1 MNKKIVLLTLIA
13 VIGVSFGSI
22 IIRFSGA
29 QPLLIAFWRLVLASL
44 ILWPW
49 ALRKKNRPF
58 LLLSKKDILLVLA
71 AGVALAMH
79 FYLWITSVF
88 LTTVANSTVLV
99 STQVLFVAFGEWV
112 FLHHKY
118 SRTFFLSLIL
128 ALGGVVLI
136 ANADFSVQSGPALS
150 GDFLALGGAVMAAAY
165 FYLGSV
171 LRARLPV
178 EVYGSVVY
186 SASAIFLAILIPA
199 LGLNFLDFSLINWF
213 YFLLLALVPQLLG
226 HTVLNYLLAKVR
238 PVFITL
244 AVLGEPVGA
253 TLWAFL
259 FFRETPSVLAFIG
272 GALVIIA
279 LAIAPGGQMVI
290 PEKAA

>member
-1 MNKKIVLLTLIA
+1 MDRRIVLLTVIA

-22 IIRFSGA
+22 IIRFSDA
-29 QPLLIAFWRLVLASL
+29 QPLLIALWRLLIASL
-44 ILWPW
+44 LLWPL
-49 ALRKKNRPF
+49 ALRNKNRPF
-58 LLLSKKDILLVLA
+58 LSLGKKDFLLVLF

-99 STQVLFVAFGEWV
+99 STQVLFVALGEWI
-112 FLHHKY
+112 FLRRRY
-118 SRTFFLSLIL
+118 SRTFFLSLSL
-128 ALGGVVLI
+128 ALAGIVLI
-136 ANADFSVQSGPALS
+136 ANADFRIQSGPALS

-165 FYLGSV
+165 FYLGGV

-178 EVYGSVVY
+178 EVYGSLVY
-186 SASAIFLAILIPA
+186 SAAAIFLAALILV
-199 LGLNFLDFSLINWF
+199 LGLNFLDFSPINWL

-259 FFRETPSVLAFIG
+259 FFKEAPGPLALLGGVL
-272 GALVIIA
+272 VVIA
-279 LAIAPGGQMVI
+279 LAIVPKGQMVI
-290 PEKAA
+290 PE